1 MTAKNDIIQNDL
13 YFELL
18 TRAREE
24 LKIGGSVEKAAVLA
38 QMATAQALLVFSNQ
52 MMYIVD
58 AIREGKDG

>member
-24 LKIGGSVEKAAVLA
+24 LKIGGNVEKAAVLA